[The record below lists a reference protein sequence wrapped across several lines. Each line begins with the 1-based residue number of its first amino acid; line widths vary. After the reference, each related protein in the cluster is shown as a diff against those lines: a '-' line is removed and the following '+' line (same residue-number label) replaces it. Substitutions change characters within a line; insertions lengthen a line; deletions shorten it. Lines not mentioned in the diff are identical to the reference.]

1 MSSAHLL
8 LRRKKNFP
16 GLTSRDRRQPNKV
29 VRFADGSSA
38 KKKQATTTPYEGRDS
53 SESKIS
59 VPSKIGQDDVTCGLD
74 KEITLV

>member
-1 MSSAHLL
+1 M
-8 LRRKKNFP
+8 
-16 GLTSRDRRQPNKV
+16 